1 MSKYLK
7 GLLPTTGLEFDPAN
21 APHGYADESTSGD
34 ASLPDLDFPNGK
46 WGLFGLKSS
55 GPGISEPAD
64 LPDEYYEEVADREE
78 LLEQLKEDE
87 GVKYEVYLDHLGY
100 PTCGIGHLIKPEDAE
115 SKLEIGDEVSEERV
129 IELFKQDVGIAC
141 RDAISLY
148 GWSGF
153 CEWPEEVQ
161 NILINM
167 MFNMGQTRLTKFKN
181 MHRALEAQNWKQ
193 AAIEGRDSKWYEQVT
208 NRAERLMSKLEKI
221 PRAVRVNGE
230 MLVKSV

>member
-1 MSKYLK
+1 MSKFLE
-7 GLLPTTGLEFDPAN
+7 GLLPENGLEFDKFS
-21 APHGYADESTSGD
+21 APHGH
-34 ASLPDLDFPNGK
+34 PDNDFPNGK
-46 WGLFGLKSS
+46 WGLYGEKVS
-55 GPGISEPAD
+55 GPGIGAPED
-64 LPDEYYEEVADREE
+64 LPDEYYEEVSDREE

-115 SKLEIGDEVSEERV
+115 AELEVGDEVSEERV
-129 IELFKQDVGIAC
+129 IELFKEDIGIAC
-141 RDAISLY
+141 RDAVNIY

-167 MFNMGQTRLTKFKN
+167 TFNMGLPRLSKFKN
-181 MHRALEAQNWKQ
+181 MHRALEKQDWKQ

-208 NRAERLMSKLEKI
+208 NRAERLMSKLEE
-221 PRAVRVNGE
+221 V
-230 MLVKSV
+230 

>member
-7 GLLPTTGLEFDPAN
+7 GLLPTTGLEFNPGA
-21 APHGYADESTSGD
+21 APHGYSDPTSSGD
-34 ASLPDLDFPNGK
+34 MYLPDLDFPNGK

-55 GPGISEPAD
+55 GPGISEPSD
-64 LPDEYYEEVADREE
+64 LPDEYYEEVAEREE

-115 SKLEIGDEVSEERV
+115 AELEVGDEVSEERV
-129 IELFKQDVGIAC
+129 IELFKEDIGIAC
-141 RDAISLY
+141 RDAVNIY

-167 MFNMGQTRLTKFKN
+167 TFNMGLPRLSKFKN
-181 MHRALEAQNWKQ
+181 MHRALEKQDWKQ
-193 AAIEGRDSKWYEQVT
+193 AAIEGRDSKWYEQVN
-208 NRAERLMSKLEKI
+208 NRAERLMSKLEEI
-221 PRAVRVNGE
+221 
-230 MLVKSV
+230 

>member
-7 GLLPTTGLEFDPAN
+7 GLLPTTGLPFYEEH
-21 APHGYADESTSGD
+21 APHPEGM
-34 ASLPDLDFPNGK
+34 
-46 WGLFGLKSS
+46 WGLYGLKAN
-55 GPGISEPAD
+55 GPGIQDPSD
-64 LPDEYYEEVADREE
+64 LPDEYYEEVAEREE

-115 SKLEIGDEVSEERV
+115 AELEVGDEVSEERV
-129 IELFKQDVGIAC
+129 IELFKEDIGIAC
-141 RDAISLY
+141 RDAVNIY

-167 MFNMGQTRLTKFKN
+167 TFNMGLPRLSKFKN
-181 MHRALEAQNWKQ
+181 MHRALEKQDWKQ
-193 AAIEGRDSKWYEQVT
+193 AAIEGRDSKWYEQVN
-208 NRAERLMSKLEKI
+208 NRAERLMSKLEEI
-221 PRAVRVNGE
+221 
-230 MLVKSV
+230 